1 MAFRSRRRNV
11 EGVSLLMGW
20 CDCYGYDRVRG
31 YTSATNGG
39 KDDDYVVDDDDD
51 DDDDVRMIGSISM
64 LAGPVC

>member
-11 EGVSLLMGW
+11 EGVSLLRGW

-31 YTSATNGG
+31 YTSATDGG
-39 KDDDYVVDDDDD
+39 KDDDYVVDDD